1 MPVKPVVRQLSP
13 ESRFRVEHRGEE
25 LRVSYRWYQ
34 KGMWMFVPW
43 CPMAIAILAFNGRA
57 AFRNGEAIRF
67 TLGCLI
73 VLVFCYL
80 MLVALVNRTELV
92 LTHTTLLLRD
102 GPLPWP
108 GAPKVLPTQQIVQFF
123 VDKYE
128 VSDTK
133 DRWKRRY
140 SLNAV
145 MQGGKA
151 VRLFY
156 GQKRQDDLLTLEA
169 EIEDWLGLENVPVE
183 HRADRKRP
191 R

>member
-1 MPVKPVVRQLSP
+1 VKPVVRQLSP

-43 CPMAIAILAFNGRA
+43 YPMAIAILAFNGRA

-123 VDKYE
+123 VEAYE

-133 DRWKRRY
+133 NRPKRRY
-140 SLNAV
+140 ALSVL
-145 MQGGKA
+145 MQGGTA
-151 VRLFY
+151 VRLFW
-156 GQKRQDDLLTLEA
+156 GQKRNHELLMLGEELES
-169 EIEDWLGLENVPVE
+169 WLGLEHSPVE
-183 HRADRKRP
+183 RQADHT
-191 R
+191 